1 MKFLLVLPLFAT
13 LLITGC
19 GEKSSSDSSE
29 STGESAAPSAGTAK
43 PTPAESSVKE
53 PSQPVTA
60 DAPSPKT
67 PTNLPVPKPPAP
79 PVPKSQPAPEDVAAA
94 PEGAEKTESGISSRV
109 LQEGTGTSHPKADEK
124 VRVHY
129 SGWQTDG
136 YNFDSSLSRGVP
148 ATFGLNK
155 VIPGWTEGVQL
166 MVEGE
171 KRRFWIPG
179 ELAYGK
185 LEGELPPIGEN
196 GKRPGRPVGQLCF
209 DIELIKIIGPVSHV
223 GPYDDKSLFTNDGKM
238 IPSFRDEA
246 FDKAFQK
253 LLAELPSSEASDSA
267 GESAEPSADAAQSSE
282 EAPTLPLSDGE
293 VVRLLKEAV
302 DDSGQ
307 MREGPGFYPLWY
319 RTGESEPFSGWSKS
333 MDDSGQV
340 KSLRKFKDGKVE
352 IQMVWYKNGQKR
364 SEASYKDG
372 KPNGTAVGWHENGQ
386 TQRVSSYKNGK
397 LVSRKVWNSKGK
409 EVETLADS
417 LK

>member
-1 MKFLLVLPLFAT
+1 MKKLVL
-13 LLITGC
+13 LLGAFVLIGC
-19 GEKSSSDSSE
+19 GDKQE
-29 STGESAAPSAGTAK
+29 SGVGAVETANSRVGSQTNGDK
-43 PTPAESSVKE
+43 NEE
-53 PSQPVTA
+53 PSVDPTA
-60 DAPSPKT
+60 LKT
-67 PTNLPVPKPPAP
+67 SMNLPVSKPPAP
-79 PVPKSQPAPEDVAAA
+79 PVLKSQLAPEDVAAA

-109 LQEGTGTSHPKADEK
+109 LQEGTGTSHPKAYDK
-124 VRVHY
+124 VKVHY

-136 YNFDSSLSRGVP
+136 YNFDSSLNRGVP
-148 ATFGLNK
+148 ATFGLNN
-155 VIPGWTEGVQL
+155 VIKGWTEGVQL

-196 GKRPGRPVGQLCF
+196 GKRPWRPLGQLCF
-209 DIELIKIIGPVSHV
+209 DIELIKIIGPVSDV
-223 GPYDDKSLFTNDGKM
+223 ESYEDKRLFTNDGKM
-238 IPSFRDEA
+238 IPSFRDETSR
-246 FDKAFQK
+246 KLFQK
-253 LLAELPSSEASDSA
+253 LLTELPRSEASDSS

-319 RTGESEPFSGWSKS
+319 RTGDSEPFSGWSKS
-333 MDDSGQV
+333 MDDSGRV
-340 KSLRKFKDGKVE
+340 KSLRKFKGGKVE

-386 TQRVSSYKNGK
+386 TQLISSYKNGK
-397 LVSRKVWNSKGK
+397 LVSRKVWNSKGE
-409 EVETLADS
+409 EVETLVDS

>member
-43 PTPAESSVKE
+43 PTPAESSDKE

-67 PTNLPVPKPPAP
+67 STNLPVPKPSAP

-148 ATFGLNK
+148 ATFGLNQ
-155 VIPGWTEGVQL
+155 VIKGWTEGVQL

-196 GKRPGRPVGQLCF
+196 GKRPGRPLGQLCF
-209 DIELIKIIGPVSHV
+209 DIELIKILRPH
-223 GPYDDKSLFTNDGKM
+223 PTPENLTAA
-238 IPSFRDEA
+238 PE
-246 FDKAFQK
+246 
-253 LLAELPSSEASDSA
+253 
-267 GESAEPSADAAQSSE
+267 DAA
-282 EAPTLPLSDGE
+282 ANP
-293 VVRLLKEAV
+293 
-302 DDSGQ
+302 SGVASKVIKA
-307 MREGPGFYPLWY
+307 G
-319 RTGESEPFSGWSKS
+319 TGEAKPKPT
-333 MDDSGQV
+333 DNVQV
-340 KSLRKFKDGKVE
+340 HYTVWTTDGKVVDSTLPNE
-352 IQMVWYKNGQKR
+352 RPKILPLKRTVKGFTEGVQMMVEGETRRIWVPTNMAYG
-364 SEASYKDG
+364 AA
-372 KPNGTAVGWHENGQ
+372 PPPTAPEGM
-386 TQRVSSYKNGK
+386 
-397 LVSRKVWNSKGK
+397 LVF
-409 EVETLADS
+409 EVEL
-417 LK
+417 LKILSN